1 MGSDLNINL
10 EKLEKNIKNDT
21 QIHTQKLKFFFVFKL
36 SNSKFAKDLKKTQ
49 TQTLTQ
55 ILNNLKTQTQ
65 T

>member
-1 MGSDLNINL
+1 MDLSINFDFFSSFS
-10 EKLEKNIKNDT
+10 KFI
-21 QIHTQKLKFFFVFKL
+21 LKFKIQIFFLYFEL
-36 SNSKFAKDLKKTQ
+36 SNSIFAKDLKKTQ